1 MRSDT
6 RNRPGRLA
14 LLSAA
19 LISLVLAAGATI
31 AGAQGSV
38 AAQDSIRRSV
48 GTLRPG
54 DVLKI
59 SVYRDQE
66 LSKDYLID
74 SRGYVQIPGL
84 GVIQAAGLDP
94 TQVTDRLRDAL
105 IARGFDKPE
114 IAVQPLVRVSVL
126 GEIARPGIHPVDPGT
141 SLLQL
146 VTIAGGPTERA
157 NLRRTRVVRDGRAF
171 TVDLESALGGS
182 ASGRVVL
189 YSNDVIVVPKRSAFF
204 TQQNLGFILSAT
216 SVIIGALNFYF
227 AATR

>member
-66 LSKDYLID
+66 LSKD
-74 SRGYVQIPGL
+74 
-84 GVIQAAGLDP
+84 
-94 TQVTDRLRDAL
+94 
-105 IARGFDKPE
+105 
-114 IAVQPLVRVSVL
+114 
-126 GEIARPGIHPVDPGT
+126 
-141 SLLQL
+141 
-146 VTIAGGPTERA
+146 
-157 NLRRTRVVRDGRAF
+157 
-171 TVDLESALGGS
+171 
-182 ASGRVVL
+182 
-189 YSNDVIVVPKRSAFF
+189 
-204 TQQNLGFILSAT
+204 
-216 SVIIGALNFYF
+216 
-227 AATR
+227 